1 MKEILPKLI
10 QWYNTTYG
18 NNSTKSKHF
27 YTNAGTTSNRQESPD
42 RTVSNHTIN
51 KEFFFHR
58 GTFICVKTWK
68 SITKKA
74 KLDKKQLFT
83 KEFLTR
89 CYFQQSNNIEINY
102 L

>member
-1 MKEILPKLI
+1 MAIILPNLSIFIQMLGLLPTDRKALTELSATIQLI
-10 QWYNTTYG
+10 KN
-18 NNSTKSKHF
+18 
-27 YTNAGTTSNRQESPD
+27 
-42 RTVSNHTIN
+42 
-51 KEFFFHR
+51 FFFHR
-58 GTFICVKTWK
+58 GTFICIKTWK
-68 SITKKA
+68 SITNKA